1 MIASAIFSLL
11 FIFTTAWP
19 QPLSVGKEAALDQEF
34 EIKVGKSVS
43 IKNEGLKVSFTRVAE
58 DSRCPEG
65 VTCVWAGNGK
75 IVLTLS
81 KARRRAATM
90 RLNTTLD
97 PKQDDYR
104 GYEVKLVSLNPH
116 PKKNVPLRKK
126 DYVAT
131 LIVSRK

>member
-1 MIASAIFSLL
+1 MASAIFSLL
-11 FIFTTAWP
+11 LIFTTAWP
-19 QPLSVGKEAALDQEF
+19 QPVARDKEAALDQEF
-34 EIKVGKSVS
+34 EIKVGQRVS
-43 IKNEGLKVSFTRVAE
+43 IKREGLRVTFTRVAE

-75 IVLTLS
+75 VVLKLS

-90 RLNTTLD
+90 SLNTTLD

-104 GYEVKLVSLNPH
+104 GYDVKLVSLSPH
-116 PKKNVPLRKK
+116 PKKNVPIRKK